1 MVSPPRPVLFADPLV
16 WLQQSG
22 EKQRLS
28 LEQLSPQS
36 LAYLGDAVFEL
47 YVRTCYLWP
56 PSRLRDYHGQV
67 VAQVKAENQAAL
79 LQKLLP
85 YLTETEQEMVRRG
98 RNATGKCPRRL
109 PLTLY
114 QQATGLETLLGY
126 LYLRDGQR
134 LQELLQLLNPWDVDS
149 LGSNP

>member
-109 PLTLY
+109 SLTLY
-114 QQATGLETLLGY
+114 QQATSLETLLGY